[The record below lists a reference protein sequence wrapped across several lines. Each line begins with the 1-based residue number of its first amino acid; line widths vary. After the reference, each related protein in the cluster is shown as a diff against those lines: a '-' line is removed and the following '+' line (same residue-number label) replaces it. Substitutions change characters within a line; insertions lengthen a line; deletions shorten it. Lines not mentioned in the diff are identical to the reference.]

1 MTPKWP
7 KEFDKLFVGDNRP
20 DGMGYKLHLEVKSFI
35 ETEIIEKII
44 GDLETNPYV
53 SSVDPEDY
61 SVSYWIEKKQA
72 QLRNNWLGKE

>member
-7 KEFDKLFVGDNRP
+7 KKFDKKF
-20 DGMGYKLHLEVKSFI
+20 GYIQIGLTNNKDIKSFI

-44 GDLETNPYV
+44 QDLETNPMKGSNGYTTLQ
-53 SSVDPEDY
+53 
-61 SVSYWIEKKQA
+61 YWIEKKQA